1 MYRLLIIDDQK
12 YVIDGI
18 TEFIDQNTIL
28 VAGTAFNGVD
38 GLKKIIS
45 LRPDIVITDIGMPK
59 MTGLDM
65 IKEAK
70 KSGCTSKFILL
81 TGHENFEFAKKAIDY
96 DIVSYILKPA
106 MPKDILNAIQKA
118 VKLIAAEDEMGNKIL
133 ETQKYITENLPFL
146 REKFIDEL
154 ISGDTT
160 TEAEFIDK
168 VKFFSLNFKDKA
180 FRCITVEIHG
190 YDSLILQK
198 SELERQTI
206 KFQISEAI
214 CSALRLDGSCT
225 NFKNHAASFILP
237 FRPDREDE
245 FEDDNLANI
254 LYDILS
260 IIEKNFSISI
270 SIGVGNIANSFHNI
284 NTSCKQS
291 YECLKYFFYHQGGHV
306 IFYNDIIY
314 TQVVNPILET
324 YDRSGLTDAIKM
336 RNIPLVR
343 SITEASV
350 LNFKNLGIINS
361 EYLKMIAHEMIS
373 VIISTLHNMGESG
386 AVNSFDINSIWQT
399 INQTK
404 SIKEINDI
412 FVGICERLEND
423 INTKKVQNNSRVV
436 EQMIEYAKQNYQN
449 DISLKTLSKH
459 IYLTPNY
466 LNMIFTNQMGM
477 TYKNYL
483 TKFRIDKAKEL
494 LSENKYMVYEISE
507 MVGYKNLDYFR
518 KLFKEHTG
526 SNPSDFSK

>member
-1 MYRLLIIDDQK
+1 
-12 YVIDGI
+12 
-18 TEFIDQNTIL
+18 
-28 VAGTAFNGVD
+28 
-38 GLKKIIS
+38 
-45 LRPDIVITDIGMPK
+45 
-59 MTGLDM
+59 
-65 IKEAK
+65 
-70 KSGCTSKFILL
+70 
-81 TGHENFEFAKKAIDY
+81 
-96 DIVSYILKPA
+96 
-106 MPKDILNAIQKA
+106 
-118 VKLIAAEDEMGNKIL
+118 
-133 ETQKYITENLPFL
+133 
-146 REKFIDEL
+146 
-154 ISGDTT
+154 
-160 TEAEFIDK
+160 
-168 VKFFSLNFKDKA
+168 
-180 FRCITVEIHG
+180 
-190 YDSLILQK
+190 
-198 SELERQTI
+198 
-206 KFQISEAI
+206 
-214 CSALRLDGSCT
+214 
-225 NFKNHAASFILP
+225 
-237 FRPDREDE
+237 
-245 FEDDNLANI
+245 
-254 LYDILS
+254 
-260 IIEKNFSISI
+260 
-270 SIGVGNIANSFHNI
+270 
-284 NTSCKQS
+284 
-291 YECLKYFFYHQGGHV
+291 
-306 IFYNDIIY
+306 
-314 TQVVNPILET
+314 VVNPILET